1 MEKLSLTGDLWY
13 AGKPEKVNG
22 EDELGFEVDLLATY
36 QLVEGLNLDLV
47 GAYLFAGDAV
57 SLDGKNDEDPGKW
70 AHACLLAS
78 NKRDAAGAS

>member
-57 SLDGKNDEDPGKW
+57 SLDG